1 VKRKH
6 QPAALLRWR
15 FIVICVALS
24 ALAATLVGRLILLQ
38 ITDGGQ
44 GAVFL
49 REQGALRTVRT
60 AEIPVYRG
68 LIEDRN
74 GTPLAVSSPVVSLWA
89 NPQQLKDS
97 PRLNDLATLLSLDA
111 SALQDKLNFYGDKQF
126 MYLARH
132 QTPDFARRVLREGF
146 AGVRGEREYRRYYP
160 AGEVAAQVLGLT
172 NVDGHGIAGVEL
184 AFEEWLR
191 GVPGKKRF
199 IKDLHGE
206 AVRDFGLIEEPR
218 PGKALALSLDLR
230 LQYAQHRELQRAMRE
245 TGAAAGSAVTLDVWT
260 GEVLA
265 VSNYPVF
272 NPNSREALD
281 FSSARNRAL
290 TDAYEPGSTI
300 KTLTL
305 VAALESRQFHIDSL
319 VDTAPGRI
327 RVGAKVLHDPRNYG
341 EISVSKII
349 EKSSQ
354 VGVTKM
360 AQAVGHEAILDVL
373 YRFGLGEST
382 GTGFPGERAGRL
394 PAPAHWSEIEKVT
407 LAFGYGLTATPIQL
421 ARAYAVLANGGVRRP
436 LTLLKQDLD
445 DLPPGKQVIDA
456 DIAAAVLEVL
466 DRVTGP
472 GGTATLARVPGFSV
486 GGKTGTVHK
495 VGEGG
500 YLDDQYVALFVG
512 IAPISAP
519 RYVTAILIDQPRGD
533 HYGGGLAAA
542 PVYSRITEEVLRIRN
557 AQPEQTEM
565 GALLA
570 TSGGGR

>member
-1 VKRKH
+1 MTGASQSQFSKWRYGLVCAALAGL
-6 QPAALLRWR
+6 AALL
-15 FIVICVALS
+15 
-24 ALAATLVGRLILLQ
+24 AARLVMLQ
-38 ITDGGQ
+38 LMDGGS
-44 GAVFL
+44 GALFL
-49 REQGALRTVRT
+49 REQGALRTIRT

-89 NPQQLKDS
+89 NPQLLKDS
-97 PRLNDLATLLSLDA
+97 PRLGELAELLSIDPA
-111 SALQDKLNFYGDKQF
+111 ALQEKLAFYGDKQF

-132 QTPDFARRVLREGF
+132 QTPDFARRILQGQF
-146 AGVRGEREYRRYYP
+146 PGVKGEREYRRYYP
-160 AGEVAAQVLGLT
+160 AGEVTAQLLGLT
-172 NVDGHGIAGVEL
+172 NVDGRGIAGVEM

-206 AVRDFGLIEEPR
+206 MVRDFGVIDEPR
-218 PGKALALSLDLR
+218 PGKALTLSLDLR
-230 LQYAQHRELQRAMRE
+230 LQYVQHRELQRAMKE
-245 TGAAAGSAVTLDVWT
+245 TGAVAGSAVTLDAWT

-265 VSNYPVF
+265 ISNYPVF
-272 NPNSREALD
+272 NPNARSTLD
-281 FSSARNRAL
+281 YGGARNRAV
-290 TDAYEPGSTI
+290 TDVYEPGSTI

-305 VAALESRQFHIDSL
+305 VAALESGQFSLDSL
-319 VDTAPGRI
+319 IDTSPGRI
-327 RVGAKVLHDPRNYG
+327 RVGSKVLHDPRNYG
-341 EISVSKII
+341 EMTVSKII

-354 VGVTKM
+354 VGVTKL

-373 YRFGLGEST
+373 HRFGLGEDT
-382 GTGFPGERAGRL
+382 GTGFPGERAGAL
-394 PAPAHWSEIEKVT
+394 PELAYWSDIEKVT
-407 LAFGYGLTATPIQL
+407 LAFGYGLNATPIQL
-421 ARAYAVLANGGVRRP
+421 ARAYAVFANEGIRRP
-436 LTLLKQDLD
+436 LTLLKSDPD
-445 DLPPGKQVIDA
+445 NAARGERVVSA
-456 DIAAAVLEVL
+456 DIAQEVL
-466 DRVTGP
+466 KVLARVTEP

-512 IAPISAP
+512 IAPISQP
-519 RYVTAILIDQPRGD
+519 RYVTAILVDQPRGD

-557 AQPEQTEM
+557 ARPERSDI

-570 TSGGGR
+570 HTGTTQ

>member
-1 VKRKH
+1 MRGRQQAPVL
-6 QPAALLRWR
+6 ARWR
-15 FIVICVALS
+15 FYLVSVALLT
-24 ALAATLVGRLILLQ
+24 LAIILMGRLVHLQ
-38 ITDGGQ
+38 VTNGGQ

-49 REQGALRTVRT
+49 REQGALRTVRS

-68 LIEDRN
+68 LITDRN

-97 PRLNDLATLLSLDA
+97 PRLEELARMLGLDVG
-111 SALQDKLNFYGDKQF
+111 ALRDKLAFYGDKQF

-132 QTPDFARRVLREGF
+132 QAPDFAREVLRERF
-146 AGVRGEREYRRYYP
+146 IGVHGEREYRRYYP
-160 AGEVAAQVLGLT
+160 AGEVTAQIVGLT
-172 NVDGHGIAGVEL
+172 NVDGRGIAGIEL
-184 AFEEWLR
+184 AFEDWLR
-191 GVPGKKRF
+191 GLPGKKRF

-206 AVRDFGLIEEPR
+206 AVRDFGVIEEPR
-218 PGKALALSLDLR
+218 PGKSLELSIDLR
-230 LQYAQHRELQRAMRE
+230 LQYAQHRELQRAMKE
-245 TGAAAGSAVTLDVWT
+245 TGAAAGSAVTVDAWT

-272 NPNSREALD
+272 NPNSRDALD

-305 VAALESRQFHIDSL
+305 VAALESGQFQTDSL
-319 VDTAPGRI
+319 VDTNPGRI
-327 RVGAKVLHDPRNYG
+327 RVGSKVLHDPRNYG
-341 EISVSKII
+341 EISVSTII

-354 VGVTKM
+354 VGVTKI
-360 AQAVGHEAILDVL
+360 AQVLGHEAILDVL

-394 PAPAHWSEIEKVT
+394 PDLARWSDIERVT
-407 LAFGYGLTATPIQL
+407 LAFGYGLSATPIQL
-421 ARAYAVLANGGVRRP
+421 ARAYAVLAAGGVRRP
-436 LTLLKQDLD
+436 LTLLKQDADSPL
-445 DLPPGKQVIDA
+445 PGKRVIDE
-456 DIAAAVLEVL
+456 AVATSVLQVL
-466 DRVTGP
+466 DRVTEP

-495 VGEGG
+495 VGESG

-512 IAPISAP
+512 IAPMNAP

-542 PVYSRITEEVLRIRN
+542 PVYSRVTEEVLRIRN
-557 AQPEQTEM
+557 AQPEQTEL
-565 GALLA
+565 GAFLA
-570 TSGGGR
+570 SSGGGQ

>member
-1 VKRKH
+1 MKRKH

-146 AGVRGEREYRRYYP
+146 AGVLGEREYRRYYP

-245 TGAAAGSAVTLDVWT
+245 TGAAAGSAVTLDAWT

-394 PAPAHWSEIEKVT
+394 PAPTYWSEIEKVT

-436 LTLLKQDLD
+436 LTLLKQDLA

>member
-1 VKRKH
+1 MKRKH
-6 QPAALLRWR
+6 QPSALPRWR
-15 FIVICVALS
+15 FIVICVALV
-24 ALAATLVGRLILLQ
+24 ALAAALMGRLILLQ

-97 PRLNDLATLLSLDA
+97 LRLNDLATLLSLDA

-132 QTPDFARRVLREGF
+132 QTPDFARHVLREGF

-160 AGEVAAQVLGLT
+160 AGEVTAQVLGLT

-191 GVPGKKRF
+191 GIPGKKRF
-199 IKDLHGE
+199 IKDLHGD

-245 TGAAAGSAVTLDVWT
+245 TRAAAGSAVTLDDWT
-260 GEVLA
+260 VEVLA

-290 TDAYEPGSTI
+290 TDAYEPGSTV

-360 AQAVGHEAILDVL
+360 AQTVGHEAILDVL

-394 PAPAHWSEIEKVT
+394 PALTHWSEIEKVT

-445 DLPPGKQVIDA
+445 NLPPGKQVIDA
-456 DIAAAVLEVL
+456 DIATAVLEVL

-512 IAPISAP
+512 IAPMSAP

-557 AQPEQTEM
+557 AQPEQSEM

>member
-146 AGVRGEREYRRYYP
+146 AGVLGEREYRRYYP

-245 TGAAAGSAVTLDVWT
+245 TGAAAGSAVTLDAWT

-394 PAPAHWSEIEKVT
+394 PAPTYWSEIEKVT

>member
-1 VKRKH
+1 MKRKH

-245 TGAAAGSAVTLDVWT
+245 TGAAAGSAVTLDAWT

-557 AQPEQTEM
+557 AQPEQTAM

>member
-1 VKRKH
+1 MSRG
-6 QPAALLRWR
+6 QPSNTLPRWRFQIVCAALLLL
-15 FIVICVALS
+15 ALV
-24 ALAATLVGRLILLQ
+24 LVGRLVMLQ
-38 ITDGGQ
+38 VTDGGQ

-49 REQGALRTVRT
+49 REQGALRTVRS

-68 LIEDRN
+68 LITDRN

-89 NPQQLKDS
+89 NPQRLKDS
-97 PRLNDLATLLSLDA
+97 PRLGQLADMLKLDEQG
-111 SALQDKLNFYGDKQF
+111 LQDKLAFYGDKQF

-132 QTPDFARRVLREGF
+132 QTPDFARAILREQF
-146 AGVRGEREYRRYYP
+146 PGVRGEREYRRYYP
-160 AGEVAAQVLGLT
+160 AGEVTAQVLGLT
-172 NVDGHGIAGVEL
+172 NVDGRGIAGIEM
-184 AFEEWLR
+184 AFEDWLK

-206 AVRDFGLIEEPR
+206 AVRDFGVIDEPR
-218 PGKALALSLDLR
+218 PGKPLALSLDLR

-245 TGAAAGSAVTLDVWT
+245 TGASAGSAVTVDAWT

-272 NPNSREALD
+272 NPNSRDALD
-281 FSSARNRAL
+281 FGGARNRAL
-290 TDAYEPGSTI
+290 TDAFEPGSTI

-305 VAALESRQFHIDSL
+305 VAALESGQFHIDS
-319 VDTAPGRI
+319 VIDTAPGRI
-327 RVGAKVLHDPRNYG
+327 RVGSKMLHDPRNYG
-341 EISVSKII
+341 EISVSNVI

-354 VGVTKM
+354 VGVTKL
-360 AQAVGHEAILDVL
+360 AQTVGHEAILDVL
-373 YRFGLGEST
+373 ARFGLGEST
-382 GTGFPGERAGRL
+382 GTGFPGERAGQL
-394 PAPAHWSEIEKVT
+394 PDLARWSEIEKVT

-421 ARAYAVLANGGVRRP
+421 ARAYAIIANGGIRRP
-436 LTLLKQDLD
+436 LTLLRQDLD
-445 DLPPGKQVIDA
+445 QPVPGERVLDSAIA
-456 DIAAAVLEVL
+456 DDVLQVL
-466 DRVTGP
+466 DRVTEP

-495 VGEGG
+495 VGSGG
-500 YLDDQYVALFVG
+500 YLDDQYIALFVG
-512 IAPISAP
+512 IAPLSAP

-570 TSGGGR
+570 TTGGGP

>member
-1 VKRKH
+1 MTSAKQAYRL
-6 QPAALLRWR
+6 PRWR
-15 FIVICVALS
+15 FVLVCLALA
-24 ALAATLVGRLILLQ
+24 ALAATLIGRLVLLQ
-38 ITDGGQ
+38 VTEGGQ

-74 GTPLAVSSPVVSLWA
+74 GTPLAISSPVVSLWA

-97 PRLNDLATLLSLDA
+97 PRLDDLAVRLSLDA
-111 SALQDKLNFYGDKQF
+111 AALRDKLRFYDEKQF

-132 QTPDFARRVLREGF
+132 QTPDFARQVLRENF
-146 AGVRGEREYRRYYP
+146 PGVRGEREYRRYYP
-160 AGEVAAQVLGLT
+160 AGEVTAQLLGLT

-184 AFEEWLR
+184 AFEDWLQ

-199 IKDLHGE
+199 IKDLHGD
-206 AVRDFGLIEEPR
+206 AVRDFGVIEEPR
-218 PGKALALSLDLR
+218 PGQALALSLDLR
-230 LQYAQHRELQRAMRE
+230 LQYAQHRELQRAMKE
-245 TGAAAGSAVTLDVWT
+245 TGATAGSAITLDAWT

-272 NPNSREALD
+272 NPNSRETLD
-281 FSSARNRAL
+281 FSGARNRAL

-305 VAALESRQFHIDSL
+305 VAALESGQFHIDSII
-319 VDTAPGRI
+319 DTAPGRI
-327 RVGAKVLHDPRNYG
+327 QVGAKMLHDPRDYG
-341 EISVSKII
+341 EISVSTVI

-354 VGVTKM
+354 VGVTKI

-382 GTGFPGERAGRL
+382 GTGFPGERAGHL
-394 PAPAHWSEIEKVT
+394 PDLARWSDIEKVT

-421 ARAYAVLANGGVRRP
+421 ARAYAILASGGIRRP
-436 LTLLKQDLD
+436 LTLLRQDHD
-445 DLPPGKQVIDA
+445 ALPAGQQVIDPEVA
-456 DIAAAVLEVL
+456 RDVLEVL
-466 DRVTGP
+466 DRVTEA
-472 GGTATLARVPGFSV
+472 GGTATLAQVPGFSV

-495 VGEGG
+495 VGAGG

-512 IAPISAP
+512 VAPMSAP

-557 AQPEQTEM
+557 AQPDQLEV

-570 TSGGGR
+570 ASGGGQ

>member
-1 VKRKH
+1 MKLTRPANELPRWRFLAVC
-6 QPAALLRWR
+6 AALLT
-15 FIVICVALS
+15 
-24 ALAATLVGRLILLQ
+24 LAITLLGRLVLLQ
-38 ITDGGQ
+38 VTDGGQ
-44 GAVFL
+44 GAMFL
-49 REQGALRTVRT
+49 KEQGALRTVRT

-68 LIEDRN
+68 LITDRN

-89 NPQQLKDS
+89 NPQMLRDS
-97 PRLNDLATLLSLDA
+97 PRLDELATLLDLD
-111 SALQDKLNFYGDKQF
+111 SAVLQDKLALYAEKQF

-132 QTPDFARRVLREGF
+132 QTPDFARKVLRENIP
-146 AGVRGEREYRRYYP
+146 GVHGEREYRRYYP
-160 AGEVAAQVLGLT
+160 AGEVTAQVLGLT

-184 AFEEWLR
+184 GFEAWLR

-199 IKDLHGE
+199 IKDLHGD
-206 AVRDFGLIEEPR
+206 AVRDFGVVEEPR
-218 PGKALALSLDLR
+218 PGNALALSLDLR
-230 LQYAQHRELQRAMRE
+230 LQYAQHRELQRAMKE
-245 TGAAAGSAVTLDVWT
+245 TGASAGSAVTVDAWT

-281 FSSARNRAL
+281 FGGARNRAL
-290 TDAYEPGSTI
+290 TDAYEPGSII

-305 VAALESRQFHIDSL
+305 VAALESGQFHIDSL
-319 VDTAPGRI
+319 VDTSPGRI

-341 EISVSKII
+341 EISVSTII

-354 VGVTKM
+354 VGVTKI
-360 AQAVGHEAILDVL
+360 AQAIGHEAILDVL

-394 PAPAHWSEIEKVT
+394 PGPAHWSDIDKVT

-421 ARAYAVLANGGVRRP
+421 ARAYAVIASGGVRRP
-436 LTLLKQDLD
+436 LTLLKQTADTPASGERVVD
-445 DLPPGKQVIDA
+445 DAVAQQ
-456 DIAAAVLEVL
+456 VLEVL
-466 DRVTGP
+466 DRVTEP
-472 GGTATLARVPGFSV
+472 GGTATLAQVRGFSV

-495 VGEGG
+495 VGQGG

-512 IAPISAP
+512 IAPMDSP
-519 RYVTAILIDQPRGD
+519 RYVTAVLIDQPRGD

-557 AQPEQTEM
+557 AQPNRAGM

-570 TSGGGR
+570 VSGGAQ

>member
-1 VKRKH
+1 MKRKH

-245 TGAAAGSAVTLDVWT
+245 TGAAAGSAVTLDAWT

>member
-1 VKRKH
+1 MKRKH

-146 AGVRGEREYRRYYP
+146 AGVLGEREYRRYYP

-199 IKDLHGE
+199 LKDLHGE

-245 TGAAAGSAVTLDVWT
+245 TGAAAGSAVTLDAWT

>member
-1 VKRKH
+1 MKRKH
-6 QPAALLRWR
+6 QPAALPRWR
-15 FIVICVALS
+15 FIVICVALV
-24 ALAATLVGRLILLQ
+24 ALAAALMGRLILLQ

-97 PRLNDLATLLSLDA
+97 LRLNDLATLLSLDA

-132 QTPDFARRVLREGF
+132 QTPDFARHVLREGF

-160 AGEVAAQVLGLT
+160 AGEVTAQVLGLT

-191 GVPGKKRF
+191 GIPGKKRF
-199 IKDLHGE
+199 IKDLHGD

-245 TGAAAGSAVTLDVWT
+245 TGAAAGSAVTLDAWT

-290 TDAYEPGSTI
+290 TDAYEPGSTV

-360 AQAVGHEAILDVL
+360 AQTVGHEAILDVL

-394 PAPAHWSEIEKVT
+394 PALTHWSEIEKVT

-445 DLPPGKQVIDA
+445 NLPPGKQVIDA
-456 DIAAAVLEVL
+456 DIATAVLEVL

-512 IAPISAP
+512 IAPMSAP

-557 AQPEQTEM
+557 AQPEQSEM

>member
-1 VKRKH
+1 MKRKH

-60 AEIPVYRG
+60 AEIPVYRV

-245 TGAAAGSAVTLDVWT
+245 TGAAAGSAVTLDAWT

-421 ARAYAVLANGGVRRP
+421 ARAYAVLANGGVRRQ

-533 HYGGGLAAA
+533 PYGGGLAAA
-542 PVYSRITEEVLRIRN
+542 SVYSRITEEVLRIRN

>member
-1 VKRKH
+1 MKRGA
-6 QPAALLRWR
+6 QPSTLPRWR
-15 FIVICVALS
+15 FAVVCVGLAI
-24 ALAATLVGRLILLQ
+24 LAATLVGRLVHLQ
-38 ITDGGQ
+38 VTDGGQ

-74 GTPLAVSSPVVSLWA
+74 GVPLAVSSPVVSLWA
-89 NPQQLKDS
+89 NPQRLKDS
-97 PRLNDLATLLSLDA
+97 HRLPELAEQLALDA
-111 SALQDKLNFYGDKQF
+111 DVLQDKLNFYGDKQF

-132 QTPDFARRVLREGF
+132 QTPDFARDVLRGNF
-146 AGVRGEREYRRYYP
+146 PGVRGEREYRRYYP
-160 AGEVAAQVLGLT
+160 AGEVTAQVLGLT
-172 NVDGHGIAGVEL
+172 NVDGRGIAGIEL
-184 AFEEWLR
+184 AYEEWLQ

-206 AVRDFGLIEEPR
+206 AVRDIGVVVEPR
-218 PGKALALSLDLR
+218 SGNALALSLDLR
-230 LQYAQHRELQRAMRE
+230 LQYAQHRELQRAMKE
-245 TGAAAGSAVTLDVWT
+245 TGATAGSAVTLDAWT

-272 NPNSREALD
+272 NPNSRSALD
-281 FSSARNRAL
+281 FGSARNRAF
-290 TDAYEPGSTI
+290 TDAFEPGSTV

-305 VAALESRQFHIDSL
+305 VAALESELFHIDSL
-319 VDTAPGRI
+319 VDTHPGRI

-341 EISVSKII
+341 EISVSTII

-354 VGVTKM
+354 VGVTKL

-373 YRFGLGEST
+373 YRFGLGDAT
-382 GTGFPGERAGRL
+382 GTGFPGERAGQL
-394 PAPAHWSEIEKVT
+394 PDLSHWSDIEKVT
-407 LAFGYGLTATPIQL
+407 LSFGYGLTATPIQL
-421 ARAYAVLANGGVRRP
+421 ARAYAVLANDGVRRP
-436 LTLLKQDLD
+436 LTLLKQDPD
-445 DLPPGKQVIDA
+445 ALPPGERVIDA
-456 DIAAAVLEVL
+456 DIARNVLQVL

-512 IAPISAP
+512 IAPMSEP

-557 AQPEQTEM
+557 AQPEQSDM

-570 TSGGGR
+570 KSGGGQ

>member
-1 VKRKH
+1 MKRGA
-6 QPAALLRWR
+6 QPSTLPRWR
-15 FIVICVALS
+15 FAVVCVGLAI
-24 ALAATLVGRLILLQ
+24 LAATLVGRLVHLQ
-38 ITDGGQ
+38 VTDGGQ

-74 GTPLAVSSPVVSLWA
+74 GVPLAVSSPVVSLWA
-89 NPQQLKDS
+89 NPQRLKDS
-97 PRLNDLATLLSLDA
+97 HRLPELAEQLALDA
-111 SALQDKLNFYGDKQF
+111 DVLQDKLNFYGDKQF

-132 QTPDFARRVLREGF
+132 QTPDSARDVLRGNF
-146 AGVRGEREYRRYYP
+146 PGVRGEREYRRYYP
-160 AGEVAAQVLGLT
+160 AGEVTAQVLGLT
-172 NVDGHGIAGVEL
+172 NVDGRGIAGIEL
-184 AFEEWLR
+184 AYEEWLQ

-206 AVRDFGLIEEPR
+206 AVRDIGVVVEPR
-218 PGKALALSLDLR
+218 SGNALALSLDLR
-230 LQYAQHRELQRAMRE
+230 LQYAQHRELQRAMKE
-245 TGAAAGSAVTLDVWT
+245 TGATAGSAVTLDAWT

-272 NPNSREALD
+272 NPNSRSALD
-281 FSSARNRAL
+281 FGSARNRAF
-290 TDAYEPGSTI
+290 TDAFEPGSTV

-305 VAALESRQFHIDSL
+305 VAALESELFHIDSL
-319 VDTAPGRI
+319 VDTHPGRI

-341 EISVSKII
+341 EISVSTII

-354 VGVTKM
+354 VGVTKL

-373 YRFGLGEST
+373 YRFGLGDAT
-382 GTGFPGERAGRL
+382 GTGFPGERAGQL
-394 PAPAHWSEIEKVT
+394 PDLSHWSDIEKVT

-421 ARAYAVLANGGVRRP
+421 ARAYAVLANDGVRRP
-436 LTLLKQDLD
+436 LTLLKQDPD
-445 DLPPGKQVIDA
+445 ALPPGERVIDA
-456 DIAAAVLEVL
+456 DIARNVLQVL

-512 IAPISAP
+512 IAPMSEP

-557 AQPEQTEM
+557 AQPEQSDM

-570 TSGGGR
+570 KSGGGQ

>member
-1 VKRKH
+1 MKRAA
-6 QPAALLRWR
+6 QPSMLPRWR
-15 FIVICVALS
+15 FIVVCLGLVAL
-24 ALAATLVGRLILLQ
+24 ATTLIGRLVHLQ
-38 ITDGGQ
+38 VTDGGQ

-74 GTPLAVSSPVVSLWA
+74 GVPLAVSSPVVSLWA
-89 NPQQLKDS
+89 NPQRLKDS
-97 PRLNDLATLLSLDA
+97 ELLPELAEQLSLDA
-111 SALQDKLNFYGDKQF
+111 DALQDKLNFYGDKQF

-132 QTPDFARRVLREGF
+132 QTPDFARGVLRANF
-146 AGVRGEREYRRYYP
+146 PGVRGEREYRRYYP
-160 AGEVAAQVLGLT
+160 AGEVTAQVLGLT
-172 NVDGHGIAGVEL
+172 NVDGRGIAGIEL
-184 AFEEWLR
+184 AFEEWLQ

-206 AVRDFGLIEEPR
+206 AVRDIGVVVEPQS
-218 PGKALALSLDLR
+218 GKALALSLDLR
-230 LQYAQHRELQRAMRE
+230 LQYAQHRELQRAMKE
-245 TGAAAGSAVTLDVWT
+245 TGAAAGSAVTIDAWT

-265 VSNYPVF
+265 ASNYPVF
-272 NPNSREALD
+272 NPNSRSALD
-281 FSSARNRAL
+281 FGSARNRAF
-290 TDAYEPGSTI
+290 TDAFEPGSTV

-305 VAALESRQFHIDSL
+305 VAALESELFHIDSL
-319 VDTAPGRI
+319 VDTNPGRI

-341 EISVSKII
+341 EISVSTII

-354 VGVTKM
+354 VGVTKL

-373 YRFGLGEST
+373 YRFGLGNAT
-382 GTGFPGERAGRL
+382 GTGFPGERAGQL
-394 PAPAHWSEIEKVT
+394 PDFDHWSDIEKVT

-421 ARAYAVLANGGVRRP
+421 ARAYAVLANDGVRRP
-436 LTLLKQDLD
+436 LTLLKQDPD
-445 DLPPGKQVIDA
+445 ALPPGERVIDA
-456 DIAAAVLEVL
+456 DIARSVLQVL

-512 IAPISAP
+512 IAPLSAP

-557 AQPEQTEM
+557 AQPEQSDM

-570 TSGGGR
+570 TSGGGQ

>member
-1 VKRKH
+1 MKRGD
-6 QPAALLRWR
+6 QPSTLPRWR
-15 FIVICVALS
+15 FAVVCVAL
-24 ALAATLVGRLILLQ
+24 AILAATLIGRLVHLQ
-38 ITDGGQ
+38 VTDGGQ

-74 GTPLAVSSPVVSLWA
+74 GVPLAVSSPVVSLWA
-89 NPQQLKDS
+89 NPQRLKDS
-97 PRLNDLATLLSLDA
+97 HRLPELAEQLALDA
-111 SALQDKLNFYGDKQF
+111 DVLQDKLNFYGDKQF

-132 QTPDFARRVLREGF
+132 QTPDSARDVLRGNF
-146 AGVRGEREYRRYYP
+146 PGVRGEREYRRYYP
-160 AGEVAAQVLGLT
+160 AGEVTAQVLGLT
-172 NVDGHGIAGVEL
+172 NVDGRGIAGIEL
-184 AFEEWLR
+184 AYEEWLQ

-206 AVRDFGLIEEPR
+206 AVRDIGVVVEPR
-218 PGKALALSLDLR
+218 SGNALALSLDLR
-230 LQYAQHRELQRAMRE
+230 LQYAQHRELQRAMKE
-245 TGAAAGSAVTLDVWT
+245 TGATAGSAVTLDAWT

-272 NPNSREALD
+272 NPNSRSALD
-281 FSSARNRAL
+281 FGSARNRAF
-290 TDAYEPGSTI
+290 TDAFEPGSTV

-305 VAALESRQFHIDSL
+305 VAALESELFHIDSL
-319 VDTAPGRI
+319 VDTHPGRI

-341 EISVSKII
+341 EISVSTII

-354 VGVTKM
+354 VGVTKL

-373 YRFGLGEST
+373 YRFGLGDAT
-382 GTGFPGERAGRL
+382 GTGFPGERAGQL
-394 PAPAHWSEIEKVT
+394 PDLSHWSDIEKVT

-421 ARAYAVLANGGVRRP
+421 ARAYAVLANDGVRRP
-436 LTLLKQDLD
+436 LTLLKQDPD
-445 DLPPGKQVIDA
+445 ALPPGERVIDA
-456 DIAAAVLEVL
+456 DIARNVLQVL

-512 IAPISAP
+512 IAPMSEP

-557 AQPEQTEM
+557 AQPEQSDM

-570 TSGGGR
+570 KSGGGQ

>member
-1 VKRKH
+1 M
-6 QPAALLRWR
+6 
-15 FIVICVALS
+15 VICVALS

-245 TGAAAGSAVTLDVWT
+245 TGAAAGSAVTLDAWT

>member
-1 VKRKH
+1 MTRAKQVYRL
-6 QPAALLRWR
+6 PRWR
-15 FIVICVALS
+15 FAVICC
-24 ALAATLVGRLILLQ
+24 ALAALAAALMGRLVLLQ
-38 ITDGGQ
+38 VTDGGQ

-97 PRLNDLATLLSLDA
+97 PRLDNLAARLSLDA
-111 SALQDKLNFYGDKQF
+111 AALRDKLGFYGDKQF

-132 QTPDFARRVLREGF
+132 QTPDFARQVLRENF
-146 AGVRGEREYRRYYP
+146 PGVRGEREYRRYYP
-160 AGEVAAQVLGLT
+160 AGEVTAQLLGLT

-184 AFEEWLR
+184 AFEDWLQ
-191 GVPGKKRF
+191 GVSGKKRF
-199 IKDLHGE
+199 IKDLHGD
-206 AVRDFGLIEEPR
+206 AVRDVGVIEEPR

-230 LQYAQHRELQRAMRE
+230 LQYAQHRELQRAMKE
-245 TGAAAGSAVTLDVWT
+245 TGATAGSAITLDAWT

-272 NPNSREALD
+272 NPNSRDALD
-281 FSSARNRAL
+281 FSGARNRAL

-305 VAALESRQFHIDSL
+305 VAALESGQFHIDSII
-319 VDTAPGRI
+319 DTAPGRI
-327 RVGAKVLHDPRNYG
+327 RVGAKMLHDPRDYG
-341 EISVSKII
+341 EISVSTVI

-354 VGVTKM
+354 VGVTKI

-373 YRFGLGEST
+373 YRFGLGETT
-382 GTGFPGERAGRL
+382 GTGFPGERAGQL
-394 PAPAHWSEIEKVT
+394 PDLAHWSDIEKVT

-421 ARAYAVLANGGVRRP
+421 ARAYAILANGGIRRP
-436 LTLLKQDLD
+436 LTLLRQDLD
-445 DLPPGKQVIDA
+445 SLPAGERVVEPEVARD
-456 DIAAAVLEVL
+456 VLEVL
-466 DRVTGP
+466 DRVTEP
-472 GGTATLARVPGFSV
+472 GGTATLAQVPGFSV

-495 VGEGG
+495 VGAGG
-500 YLDDQYVALFVG
+500 YLDDQYVAMFVG
-512 IAPISAP
+512 VAPMSAP
-519 RYVTAILIDQPRGD
+519 RYVTAILIDQPLGD

-542 PVYSRITEEVLRIRN
+542 PVYSRITAEVLRIRN
-557 AQPEQTEM
+557 VQPDQSEL

-570 TSGGGR
+570 ASGGGR

>member
-1 VKRKH
+1 MKRKH

-146 AGVRGEREYRRYYP
+146 AGVLGEREYRRYYP

-245 TGAAAGSAVTLDVWT
+245 TGAAAGSAVTLDAWT

-394 PAPAHWSEIEKVT
+394 PAPTYWSEIEKVT

>member
-1 VKRKH
+1 M
-6 QPAALLRWR
+6 
-15 FIVICVALS
+15 
-24 ALAATLVGRLILLQ
+24 GRLILLQ

-245 TGAAAGSAVTLDVWT
+245 TGAAAGSAVTLDAWT

-265 VSNYPVF
+265 VSNYPLF
-272 NPNSREALD
+272 NPNSLEALD

>member
-1 VKRKH
+1 M
-6 QPAALLRWR
+6 
-15 FIVICVALS
+15 
-24 ALAATLVGRLILLQ
+24 GRLILLQ

-245 TGAAAGSAVTLDVWT
+245 TGAAAGSAVTLDAWT

-305 VAALESRQFHIDSL
+305 VAALESQFHIDSL